1 MEGAE
6 ILQGVRAW
14 GRVRNGIRAGLAT
27 AIGLLGASLL
37 VRLGGW
43 ALPVYVWVAIPIA
56 VALGGAWPLGREF
69 LLRAGRQLGVGERL
83 AALEV
88 VLREG
93 AEAFLPFLLAEV
105 PRSRRAGWRL
115 LSLREGGLAV
125 GCLALGAAL
134 ALVPP
139 PAPGGAPD
147 GEPVPPAAAEFQPAV
162 PAPER
167 PDPEPLAER
176 QVTPFPAIPEPPVYS
191 PYEDLLAALLGLE
204 PGAVPLE
211 ELVGRLAREEGLLRS
226 LAQRLRELASGGLS
240 PAERAELV
248 PLARELAR
256 ADLRERVQELMER
269 EDAGGAAEA
278 AEAVEAALRA
288 VEDASRRGE
297 RAEEPGQGS
306 ASGFGPGLPSGELV
320 DLPDAGLP
328 NGARAEAEGGPES
341 EGRPGRAEVD
351 QPGTE
356 AGETLAQGPGGAW
369 PTLPVGEERAPVVGG
384 EGPVRAHL
392 VPAIPGEPPAPEA
405 QVPTAL
411 SPQEVEVVLRTRG
424 VPPELREVVRRYFEL
439 IGGNP

>member
-6 ILQGVRAW
+6 ILRGVRAW
-14 GRVRNGIRAGLAT
+14 GRVRNGIRAGLTT
-27 AIGLLGASLL
+27 AVGLLGASLG
-37 VRLGGW
+37 VRLWGGT
-43 ALPVYVWVAIPIA
+43 LPVYVWIAIPA
-56 VALGGAWPLGREF
+56 ASALGGAWPLGREF
-69 LLRAGRQLGVGERL
+69 LLRAGRRLGVGERL

-105 PRSRRAGWRL
+105 AGSGRGGWRL

-139 PAPGGAPD
+139 PAPGAVPE
-147 GEPVPPAAAEFQPAV
+147 GEPVPPATAGLQPVV
-162 PAPER
+162 PAPEG
-167 PDPEPLAER
+167 PVPEPRAER
-176 QVTPFPAIPEPPVYS
+176 QVTPFPALPELPVYS
-191 PYEDLLAALLGLE
+191 PYEDLLAALLGIE
-204 PGAVPLE
+204 PGTVPPE
-211 ELVGRLAREEGLLRS
+211 ELAGRLVREEGLLRS
-226 LAQRLRELASGGLS
+226 LAERLRELASGGLS

-256 ADLRERVQELMER
+256 ADLRERVQDLVER
-269 EDAGGAAEA
+269 GDEGGAAEA

-306 ASGFGPGLPSGELV
+306 ASGFGPGLPGGELV
-320 DLPDAGLP
+320 DLPDEGLP
-328 NGARAEAEGGPES
+328 NGARAEAEGEPES
-341 EGRPGRAEVD
+341 EGRPSRAAID
-351 QPGTE
+351 LPGTE
-356 AGETLAQGPGGAW
+356 AGDPLAPGPGGAW
-369 PTLPVGEERAPVVGG
+369 PTLPVGEERVPVVGG

-392 VPAIPGEPPAPEA
+392 VPAVPGEPPSPEA
-405 QVPTAL
+405 QAPTAL